1 MASIYLVRHSQAG
14 FYKLNYDQLSQLGH
28 QQAEYIGKSLAARG
42 IEVNK
47 VVHGR
52 MQRHIETMQGAQK
65 HWHSYGNM
73 IEEPNFNEF
82 DSDEIIA
89 KAFPKFGNKVALGA
103 WLATKS
109 NKRRAFQE
117 LFVKAI
123 ERWVSGD
130 FDNDYKESWQTFNT
144 RVNQGLT
151 DVIANADGKNVII
164 FTSGGPIS
172 VMAQRCLDLSIEK
185 TFELNWTL
193 INGGISQLLYSS
205 SNPERISLASF
216 NEQQHL
222 GVLGNKFI
230 TYR

>member
-28 QQAEYIGKSLAARG
+28 QQAEHIGKALAARG
-42 IEVNK
+42 IEAHK

-65 HWHSYGNM
+65 HWHSYGN
-73 IEEPNFNEF
+73 ITEESNFNEF

-89 KAFPKFGNKVALGA
+89 KAFPKFSNKAALGA
-103 WLATKS
+103 WLATKN
-109 NKRRAFQE
+109 NKRKAFQE

-123 ERWVSGD
+123 ERWVSGN
-130 FDNDYKESWQTFNT
+130 FDKDYKESWAVFNA
-144 RVNQGLT
+144 RVNQGLA
-151 DVIANADGKNVII
+151 DLIAQADGKNTVV

-172 VMAQRCLDLSIEK
+172 VMAQHCLDLSSEK

-193 INGGISQLLYSS
+193 VNGGISQLLYSS
-205 SNPERISLASF
+205 SSPERVSLASF

-222 GVLGNKFI
+222 SVLGNKFI